1 MFGPQALRLLV
12 WLKLRGALRAQVRRL
27 QRPRNWIFL
36 LVGIGL
42 FALWAM
48 NFLFLGALRLSRA
61 HDPESEFAWTR
72 VLIAATGILTLVGS
86 FNHRGLYLPKQE
98 IELAFSA
105 PLSRS
110 DLVRY
115 RLTTNLLR
123 SLVAGVIVGL
133 GAARKF
139 EHAGYA
145 FAGSFAVL
153 MFLPIVGQ
161 AAAILLGDAENRW
174 TRLASRVPARAIT
187 IVLAVALVLVVL
199 EFGTDQGGFFT
210 DLVQSPTGGPIHEQP
225 WYRSRLVQALLWPTL
240 PWAHAI
246 NAAGPAEFAQWMA
259 LCVALW
265 VLAFEAT
272 ARIGVDYR
280 ELSLATSADI
290 ARRLRRMRSGG
301 AGVASSK
308 ADARSAG
315 WRVPWLF
322 GRGPFGAIAWLKLV
336 AMTRKARG
344 TLLFSVLV
352 VGFVAIGFPLMFE
365 RGHGP
370 SDPETAA
377 RNGLLVSAMI
387 AAVGSMYLAA
397 GLRFDFRQDLELMDL
412 VKSWPVHSARI
423 FLATILPE
431 VLLISVLLA
440 SAILLRA
447 AFTGFHPVILAI
459 LLFQPLLTF
468 GWIAVDNAVYLYSP
482 VRYTPGQEGAL
493 QHMGRSLLLMLLRV
507 TILGLALALAGGPA
521 AGIVLGAD
529 GLGLERGMAWVIA
542 LVYAWGVLLALD
554 VLLVFGGG
562 WVLRRFD
569 VARDRG

>member
-12 WLKLRGALRAQVRRL
+12 WLKLRGALRAQARRL
-27 QRPRNWIFL
+27 RRPRNWIFL

-42 FALWAM
+42 FALWIF
-48 NFLFLGALRLSRA
+48 NVVVLGSLRSSRA

-72 VLIAATGILTLVGS
+72 LLIAVTGLLTLVGS

-123 SLVAGVIVGL
+123 SMIAGVIVGL
-133 GAARKF
+133 GAGRKL
-139 EHAGYA
+139 EHPGYA
-145 FAGSFAVL
+145 FAGVFAML

-174 TRLASRVPARAIT
+174 TRLASRIPARAIT
-187 IVLAVALVLVVL
+187 LVLAVALVLVVL
-199 EFGTDQGGFFT
+199 ELGTDRGGFLT
-210 DLVQSPTGGPIHEQP
+210 DLVQSSTGDSIQDQG

-246 NAAGPAEFAQWMA
+246 NAAGPAEFAAWFG
-259 LCVALW
+259 LCAALW

-272 ARIGVDYR
+272 ARLGVDFR
-280 ELSLATSADI
+280 ELSLATSADV

-308 ADARSAG
+308 ADAHSAG
-315 WRVPWLF
+315 WRVPWLL
-322 GRGPFGAIAWLKLV
+322 GRGPFGAIAWLKLA

-344 TLLFSVLV
+344 TLLFSLLV
-352 VGFVAIGFPLMFE
+352 VGFVAVGFPLMFE
-365 RGHGP
+365 RGHGL
-370 SDPETAA
+370 SDPEIAA
-377 RNGLLVSAMI
+377 KNSLLASAMI

-412 VKSWPVHSARI
+412 VKTWPVHSARI

-440 SAILLRA
+440 AAILVRS
-447 AFTGFHPVILAI
+447 AFTGFQPVILAI

-468 GWIAVDNAVYLYSP
+468 AWIAVDNAVYLYSP

-493 QHMGRSLLLMLLRV
+493 QHMGRSLLLMLLRM

-529 GLGLERGMAWVIA
+529 WLGLEQGLAWVIA

-562 WVLRRFD
+562 WVLKRFD